1 MYSFLLFTTFSTF
14 LTLSYSLNVTTIE
27 QKWHHFQQFID
38 RFGRNYQDVQEL
50 NHRFEIFK
58 DNMNYIQE
66 VNAQEK
72 SYRLGI
78 THFAD
83 MTQNE
88 YSLYNGLGKRP
99 LSIKQCQSFKHS
111 SSDIPD
117 SWDWRDHNAV
127 SSVKDQGQCGSCWS
141 FSACGAM
148 EGAWA
153 ISTGELV
160 NLSEQQL
167 VDCARSYGNMG
178 CHGGLMDNAF
188 MFAIDNGMCLD
199 DEYSYTASGGKCQS
213 CDAYV
218 SMSDCVDVTPNN
230 QVHFEEAV
238 STNPVSVAIEADTRV
253 FQLYTSGVLTD
264 DACGT
269 TLDHGVLTVGY
280 GTENGVDFWLV
291 KNSWGP
297 SWGEDGYIK
306 IGRSSSTNDPGVCG
320 IAMEPSYPIV

>member
-1 MYSFLLFTTFSTF
+1 MYFQTLLVSSLFI
-14 LTLSYSLNVTTIE
+14 LSSALNATTID
-27 QKWHHFQQFID
+27 QKWHHFQQFIE
-38 RFGRNYQDVQEL
+38 RFGKNYLTLDEFE
-50 NHRFEIFK
+50 HRFEIFK
-58 DNMNYIQE
+58 DNLDYIQE
-66 VNAQEK
+66 VNTQGH
-72 SYRLGI
+72 SYQLGI
-78 THFAD
+78 NHFTD
-83 MTQNE
+83 MTHSE
-88 YSLYNGLGKRP
+88 YSLYNNLGKRP
-99 LSIKQCQSFKHS
+99 LSIKQCEAFKS
-111 SSDIPD
+111 STSNVPT
-117 SWDWRDHNAV
+117 SWDWREHHAV

-141 FSACGAM
+141 FSSCGAM

-153 ISTGELV
+153 ISTGDLV

-199 DEYSYTASGGKCQS
+199 KDYPYQAKGGTCQE
-213 CDAYV
+213 CDKVV

-230 QVHFEEAV
+230 QVDLKEAV
-238 STNPVSVAIEADTRV
+238 SINPVSVAIEADTRT
-253 FQLYTSGVLTD
+253 FQLYSSGVLTS

-269 TLDHGVLTVGY
+269 NLDHGVLNVGY
-280 GTENGVDFWLV
+280 GSENELDYWLV

-306 IGRSSSTNDPGVCG
+306 IERSSSTNDPGICG